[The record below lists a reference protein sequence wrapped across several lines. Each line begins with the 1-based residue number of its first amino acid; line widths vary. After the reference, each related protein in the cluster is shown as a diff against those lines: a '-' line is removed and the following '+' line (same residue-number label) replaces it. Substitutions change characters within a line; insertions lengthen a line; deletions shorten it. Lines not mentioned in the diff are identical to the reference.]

1 MRRFLGLE
9 TLQWIGLFGAGVVW
23 AASHLLS
30 FALSEARCGAGTV
43 DWGLAYTP
51 IAATLYGVAFALAAG
66 AEAAA
71 VTVFLRTREAGYDG
85 VAPDGRRQ
93 FFAAGAAIG
102 NLLFL
107 EAIVLNA
114 VGTLTH
120 TPCHSA

>member
-1 MRRFLGLE
+1 MARFLRLE
-9 TLQWIGLFGAGVVW
+9 VLQWVGLFGAGVVW

-30 FALSEARCGAGTV
+30 FALSEARCGRGTV
-43 DWGLAYTP
+43 DWGLPYAP
-51 IAATLYGVAFALAAG
+51 IAAALYAVAFVLAAG

-71 VTVFLRTREAGYDG
+71 VVVFLRTREAGYDG

-107 EAIVLNA
+107 QAIVLDA
-114 VGTLTH
+114 VGALAH
-120 TPCHSA
+120 SPCRSA